1 MNNNELEIKIKE
13 IINTSNYFD
22 MIVKA
27 REFEPEYK
35 KSAFYRDTKKSL
47 NEVIKE
53 SKLFYA
59 ISFDTIKNGVQ
70 NLINNLSYENIN
82 EIINQFGDMLTEENE
97 EVGRSMQAIKQLLEE
112 IKD

>member
-22 MIVKA
+22 MIIKA
-27 REFEPEYK
+27 KEFESEYK
-35 KSAFYRDTKKSL
+35 KSDFYKNTKKSL
-47 NEVIKE
+47 AEVIKE

-59 ISFDTIKNGVQ
+59 ISFDTIKDGLQ
-70 NLINNLSYENIN
+70 NLINNLNYENIIN
-82 EIINQFGDMLTEENE
+82 IINQFGDILTNENE
-97 EVGRSMQAIKQLLEE
+97 EVSRSMEEVKQLLEE

>member
-22 MIVKA
+22 MIIKA
-27 REFEPEYK
+27 KEFESEYK
-35 KSAFYRDTKKSL
+35 RTDFYKDTKKSL
-47 NEVIKE
+47 SEVIKE

-59 ISFDTIKNGVQ
+59 ISFDTIKNGLQ
-70 NLINNLSYENIN
+70 NLINNLSYENIIN
-82 EIINQFGDMLTEENE
+82 IVNQFGDILTNENE
-97 EVGRSMQAIKQLLEE
+97 EVSKSMETIKQLLEE